1 MICPEPDQPYIMSIA
16 ILLASYSLDL
26 SAGFFWRLRAGERRS
41 FNAGS
46 PIISRARAKL
56 IASDLPLLGPVMPL
70 MIEHLAESKPVEKT
84 DAIAAIS
91 LDAGYHGD
99 AIRTGAA

>member
-1 MICPEPDQPYIMSIA
+1 
-16 ILLASYSLDL
+16 
-26 SAGFFWRLRAGERRS
+26 
-41 FNAGS
+41 
-46 PIISRARAKL
+46 
-56 IASDLPLLGPVMPL
+56 MPL

>member
-1 MICPEPDQPYIMSIA
+1 MSIA

-26 SAGFFWRLRAGERRS
+26 SAGFFWRLRAGERLS

-46 PIISRARAKL
+46 PIISRAQAKL
-56 IASDLPLLGPVMPL
+56 VASDLPLLWSD
-70 MIEHLAESKPVEKT
+70 LAESEPVEKT
-84 DAIAAIS
+84 DAIAAIC
-91 LDAGYHGD
+91 LDAGYHGP